1 MPKPRRG
8 AALAPEGVEVV
19 PHPLR
24 VRPMGSLLFADDRR
38 SLREEPGALGALALL
53 PDEVLMQI
61 LSSGGARELAC
72 CACTSRA
79 MRVLALSEDLWKA
92 CCLEE
97 EMAPGEWLRYDPGGW
112 RCTYRRRRGLPAA
125 PAASLG
131 ATHYYYSDVLYAP
144 WHCGTAAIPPRWS
157 RFENVPRVAASGL
170 SVEEFAARFEAPG
183 QPVILTG
190 LASGWPAAAKWT
202 EAALRDRFG
211 ERCGFHVGGRASPRC
226 TGHTLACPKQRSQEA
241 RVHETR
247 ALHACSRH
255 TMSLP
260 AFFDYCASNADEQ
273 PLYLFDKRFA
283 ETSGGGG
290 GAEPGLA
297 ADYAVPAYFS
307 ADRDLFAKLPGGC
320 RPDHRWLIAG
330 GTRSGSRCCRSLP

>member
-211 ERCGFHVGGRASPRC
+211 ERCGFHVGG
-226 TGHTLACPKQRSQEA
+226 
-241 RVHETR
+241 
-247 ALHACSRH
+247 H

-283 ETSGGGG
+283 ETSAGGG

>member
-1 MPKPRRG
+1 
-8 AALAPEGVEVV
+8 
-19 PHPLR
+19 
-24 VRPMGSLLFADDRR
+24 
-38 SLREEPGALGALALL
+38 
-53 PDEVLMQI
+53 
-61 LSSGGARELAC
+61 
-72 CACTSRA
+72 
-79 MRVLALSEDLWKA
+79 
-92 CCLEE
+92 
-97 EMAPGEWLRYDPGGW
+97 
-112 RCTYRRRRGLPAA
+112 
-125 PAASLG
+125 
-131 ATHYYYSDVLYAP
+131 
-144 WHCGTAAIPPRWS
+144 
-157 RFENVPRVAASGL
+157 
-170 SVEEFAARFEAPG
+170 VEEFAARFEAPG

-211 ERCGFHVGGRASPRC
+211 ERCGFHVGG
-226 TGHTLACPKQRSQEA
+226 
-241 RVHETR
+241 
-247 ALHACSRH
+247 H

-283 ETSGGGG
+283 ETSAAGG